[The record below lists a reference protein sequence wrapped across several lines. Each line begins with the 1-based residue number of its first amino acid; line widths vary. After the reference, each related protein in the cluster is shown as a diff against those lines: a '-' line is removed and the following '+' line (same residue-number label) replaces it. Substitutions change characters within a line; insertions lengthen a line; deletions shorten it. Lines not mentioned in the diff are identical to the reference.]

1 MFIQCRSRIKFSKG
15 GHIMSIKGSSRGVW
29 GHAPRE
35 IFKSGVPKIAFPA
48 FWKQFPAIFNWLKS
62 LIRYVTWTLLS
73 LLNKFIHVSPVPV
86 HVKDRVCTPGFPE
99 KKITHRYF
107 FRTYPGLRLIFQD
120 CKIHINHF
128 TPEISMLILGTVCHT
143 FHIFVL
149 GLNRFPELSRTS
161 SLFPGFPSPG
171 KCHNKIPGLSR
182 FSRTRTNPVR
192 IVIWF
197 SLASAVIDI

>member
-1 MFIQCRSRIKFSKG
+1 MFIQCRSRIKFTKG

-35 IFKSGVPKIAFPA
+35 IF
-48 FWKQFPAIFNWLKS
+48 WKQFPAVLNWLKS
-62 LIRYVTWTLLS
+62 LIRYVTWTLYSPYWTSLFMSVLS
-73 LLNKFIHVSPVPV
+73 LCMWMTGFVP
-86 HVKDRVCTPGFPE
+86 FPE
-99 KKITHRYF
+99 DKITHRYF

-161 SLFPGFPSPG
+161 SLFPEFF
-171 KCHNKIPGLSR
+171 LSWKM
-182 FSRTRTNPVR
+182 PQ
-192 IVIWF
+192 
-197 SLASAVIDI
+197 